1 MHAHTPPFTKPEAA
15 YDSRR
20 LYDETSAIA
29 AAQDAKLD
37 PIGPVESKVRTAM
50 QYLYHA
56 QLLLKEAF
64 PYTSGKRV
72 EEMPEPVHVN
82 APPKWSPQWLA
93 GQGIPAESAYLL
105 RQGSRIA
112 TPAEVDG
119 LREVLTAEELRGF
132 GIGDIEPRAVAK
144 PATTVAI
151 SQHPANAET
160 IRYHDE
166 RLSGPE
172 DHL

>member
-1 MHAHTPPFTKPEAA
+1 MLAHMPPFTKPEAA

-20 LYDETSAIA
+20 MYDETSAIA

-37 PIGPVESKVRTAM
+37 PVSDVESKVRTAM

-56 QLLLKEAF
+56 HLLLKEAF
-64 PYTSGKRV
+64 TYTSGKRV

-112 TPAEVDG
+112 TPTEVDG
-119 LREVLTAEELRGF
+119 LREVLTAEELKGF
-132 GIGDIEPRAVAK
+132 GIGDVEPRHVAET
-144 PATTVAI
+144 ATTVAT
-151 SQHPANAET
+151 SQHPANAEAL
-160 IRYHDE
+160 RMADE
-166 RLSGPE
+166 RTPE
-172 DHL
+172 DRL